1 MSGAQAHVM
10 RTTLS
15 RFGRLTAGYSLVTL
29 IGPLFTILLTPLYTR
44 VLQPDDYGVVDVA
57 VALTSFLTALAT
69 FGIDAALSLFY
80 FEGDDARRSNLVT
93 TALACVVALGLAI
106 GLGVVALSQPLAAW
120 LYGDPARQTV
130 LLFVALN
137 TLTAPLYFVASAAM
151 RLRMDVRRVNALGL
165 TYLFATVAAN
175 VMLILVLRFKATGVV
190 AAGSLAYGAGAVA
203 GLLLAR
209 SVFRGRPERDLASQL
224 MRGGASLLPG
234 VMSYLLLA
242 GIDRILLTQYVTQA
256 EIGLY
261 GIANKLG
268 SMMYVITN
276 AAWAAWWPLALEM
289 AGKPDATRQYA
300 RMFEYFLAGSATLAL
315 CLGLFAPEI
324 LSVFTT
330 AAYVPAAP
338 YALALMTYFG
348 PLQIAASCFSIGLYV
363 GKRTQFVSLA
373 LAIAAAVNIGLNL
386 LLNPSLRVWGAVIAT
401 LAGGVVYALCMHAF
415 SQRALHVNY
424 RWLRASALIGAYA
437 AIVIAFLALPIL
449 ANIPAKA
456 VAITSFAALVFA
468 VGVVSPDQV
477 QLGWRLARE
486 RVGRLFS

>member
-1 MSGAQAHVM
+1 M

-44 VLQPDDYGVVDVA
+44 ALQPSDYGVVDVA
-57 VALTSFLTALAT
+57 VALTSFLTALTT

-80 FEGDDARRSNLVT
+80 FEGDDARRRDLVT
-93 TALACVVALGLAI
+93 TALACVAGLGMLI
-106 GLGVVALSQPLAAW
+106 GLGVIALSQPIATW

-137 TLTAPLYFVASAAM
+137 ALTAPLYFVASAAL

-175 VMLILVLRFKATGVV
+175 VVLVLVLRFKATGVV

-203 GLLLAR
+203 GVLLAR
-209 SVFRGRPERDLASQL
+209 SVFGGQPKRDLGVQL
-224 MRGGASLLPG
+224 LRGGASLLPG

-338 YALALMTYFG
+338 YALALMAYFG

-363 GKRTQFVSLA
+363 GKRTQYVSLA
-373 LAIAAAVNIGLNL
+373 LAIAAAVNVGLNL
-386 LLNPSLRVWGAVIAT
+386 LLNPTLRVWGAVIAT
-401 LAGGVVYALCMHAF
+401 LAGGAIYALCIYAF
-415 SQRALHVNY
+415 SQRTLHVTY
-424 RWLRASALIGAYA
+424 RWLRTSALIAAYA
-437 AIVIAFLALPIL
+437 LIVAAFLTVPVLD
-449 ANIPAKA
+449 NIPAKA
-456 VAITSFAALVFA
+456 AAIATFTALVF
-468 VGVVSPDQV
+468 VLGIVSLAQV
-477 QLGWRLARE
+477 QMGWQLARA
-486 RVGRLFS
+486 RLGQLFS